1 MSPIAACCACE
12 EGNFL
17 SRICSR
23 LLRPKYFFTCCSTLE
38 LKQAFGIFLS
48 MSRWVWTGVVK
59 SKVALNYALRP
70 TECPVWSRPKS
81 HIHHPQKTK
90 KRPEIR
96 LPSGTQRDARRLVHP
111 TGVMGQYGISRWSRI
126 GAPIDYFMNGKP
138 PLAGGQGRR
147 AAKPFLFPNNTT
159 PANHIMHTPR
169 YMPNDHAT
177 CVEHNHRTTTQN
189 K

>member
-1 MSPIAACCACE
+1 MRRFWRYIWSSAPYTRTRRMSPIAACCACE

-138 PLAGGQGRR
+138 PL
-147 AAKPFLFPNNTT
+147 F
-159 PANHIMHTPR
+159 
-169 YMPNDHAT
+169 
-177 CVEHNHRTTTQN
+177 
-189 K
+189 

>member
-1 MSPIAACCACE
+1 
-12 EGNFL
+12 
-17 SRICSR
+17 
-23 LLRPKYFFTCCSTLE
+23 
-38 LKQAFGIFLS
+38 

-138 PLAGGQGRR
+138 PLLVGAVFHTKYKKNRRPIGKNPKQVPGTPARR
-147 AAKPFLFPNNTT
+147 ATRRCARPNGTMRKTRFLGSQ
-159 PANHIMHTPR
+159 PR
-169 YMPNDHAT
+169 QGPIWCWT
-177 CVEHNHRTTTQN
+177 L
-189 K
+189 